1 MKLRRWTIEKIKI
14 TIEGP
19 PKTGCSTLAVKVARL
34 IRGHNPGM
42 PLSVIDPDATQE
54 EVMDEVVSGDPHRP
68 LFVDGA
74 DVSIVVRRTPSDDQL
89 ITLVDH
95 GRYRS
100 VMFGR
105 KCVGTAYRLED
116 GCYYYE
122 QSADGVMAAWSMRA
136 IADKL
141 DELNREWEG
150 LIAKM
155 AKEGK

>member
-1 MKLRRWTIEKIKI
+1 MSMQKMRI

-19 PKTGCSTLAVKVARL
+19 PKTGCSVLAVKVARL

-42 PLSVIDPDATQE
+42 PLSVSDPDAVPE
-54 EVMDEVVSGDPHRP
+54 AEVPDDHP
-68 LFVDGA
+68 LFVDDA
-74 DVSIVVRRTPSDDQL
+74 DVSIVVRRTADDRLSLDDIGQG
-89 ITLVDH
+89 T
-95 GRYRS
+95 YA

-116 GCYYYE
+116 GCYYYDQE
-122 QSADGVMAAWSMRA
+122 TAHGVMSAWSMRA

-141 DELNREWEG
+141 DELNREWEE

-155 AKEGK
+155 G